1 MKMKNLSILMTL
13 LLVSACVPPNDG
25 SGGGGE
31 ASFLPFLM
39 LLTFFIFIYFVTI
52 RPQQKR
58 QKAHQTLVESLE
70 KGDEVMTSSGLVGRV
85 ESVKDRYVSIKL
97 NENVSINMQKEFIS
111 SKLPKGTI
119 NSIESQLSLI
129 HI

>member
-1 MKMKNLSILMTL
+1 MKNLSILMTL

-58 QKAHQTLVESLE
+58 QKEHQTLVESLE

-85 ESVKDRYVSIKL
+85 QSVKDRYVSIKL

-119 NSIESQLSLI
+119 NSIESQ
-129 HI
+129 

>member
-1 MKMKNLSILMTL
+1 MKIKNLSVLVAL
-13 LLVSACVPPNDG
+13 VLVSACVPPNDG
-25 SGGGGE
+25 SGDDGG

-39 LLTFFIFIYFVTI
+39 LLTFFLFIYFVTI

-58 QKAHQTLVESLE
+58 QKEHQTLVGSLE

-85 ESVKDRYVSIKL
+85 ENVKDRYISIKL
-97 NENVSINMQKEFIS
+97 NENVSINMQKEFVS

-119 NSIESQLSLI
+119 NSIESQ
-129 HI
+129 

>member
-1 MKMKNLSILMTL
+1 MKNLSILMTL
-13 LLVSACVPPNDG
+13 LLVSGCVPPNDG

-58 QKAHQTLVESLE
+58 QKEHQTLVESLE

-119 NSIESQLSLI
+119 NSIESQ
-129 HI
+129 

>member
-1 MKMKNLSILMTL
+1 MKNLYVLVTL
-13 LLVSACVPPNDG
+13 VLVSACVPPNDG

-39 LLTFFIFIYFVTI
+39 LLTFFLFIYFVTI

-58 QKAHQTLVESLE
+58 QKEHQTLVDSLE

-85 ESVKDRYVSIKL
+85 ENVKDRYVLIRL
-97 NENVSINMQKEFIS
+97 GDNVTINMQKEFIS
-111 SKLPKGTI
+111 SLLPKGTI
-119 NSIESQLSLI
+119 NNIETQ
-129 HI
+129 

>member
-1 MKMKNLSILMTL
+1 MKNLSILMTL

-58 QKAHQTLVESLE
+58 QKEHQTLVESLE

-97 NENVSINMQKEFIS
+97 NENVSINTKKEFIS

-119 NSIESQLSLI
+119 NSIESQ
-129 HI
+129 

>member
-25 SGGGGE
+25 TGGGGE
-31 ASFLPFLM
+31 ASFLPFFM
-39 LLTFFIFIYFVTI
+39 LLTFFLFIYFVTI

-58 QKAHQTLVESLE
+58 QKEHQNLVDSLE

-85 ESVKDRYVSIKL
+85 EGVKDRYVSIKL
-97 NENVSINMQKEFIS
+97 NENVSINMQKEFVS

-119 NSIESQLSLI
+119 NSIESQ
-129 HI
+129 

>member
-1 MKMKNLSILMTL
+1 MKNLYVLGTL
-13 LLVSACVPPNDG
+13 GLVSACVPPNDG

-39 LLTFFIFIYFVTI
+39 LLTFFLFIYFVTI

-58 QKAHQTLVESLE
+58 QKEHQTLVDSLE

-85 ESVKDRYVSIKL
+85 ENVKDRYISIKL
-97 NENVSINMQKEFIS
+97 NENVSINMQKEFVS

-119 NSIESQLSLI
+119 NSIEAQ
-129 HI
+129 

>member
-1 MKMKNLSILMTL
+1 MKNLSILMTL

-52 RPQQKR
+52 RPQQYR
-58 QKAHQTLVESLE
+58 QKEQQTLVESLE

-119 NSIESQLSLI
+119 NSIESQ
-129 HI
+129 

>member
-58 QKAHQTLVESLE
+58 QKEHQTLVESLE

-119 NSIESQLSLI
+119 NSIESQ
-129 HI
+129 

>member
-1 MKMKNLSILMTL
+1 MKNLYVLVTL
-13 LLVSACVPPNDG
+13 VLVSACVPPNDG

-39 LLTFFIFIYFVTI
+39 LLTFFLFIYFVTI

-58 QKAHQTLVESLE
+58 QKEHQTLVDSLE
-70 KGDEVMTSSGLVGRV
+70 KGDEVMTSSGLV
-85 ESVKDRYVSIKL
+85 
-97 NENVSINMQKEFIS
+97 
-111 SKLPKGTI
+111 
-119 NSIESQLSLI
+119 LSLI

>member
-39 LLTFFIFIYFVTI
+39 LLTFFLFIYFVTI

-58 QKAHQTLVESLE
+58 QKEHQTLVDSLE

-119 NSIESQLSLI
+119 NSIESQ
-129 HI
+129 

>member
-1 MKMKNLSILMTL
+1 MKNLSILMTL

-58 QKAHQTLVESLE
+58 QKEHQTLVESLE

-97 NENVSINMQKEFIS
+97 NENVSINMQKEFVS

-119 NSIESQLSLI
+119 NSIEAQ
-129 HI
+129 

>member
-1 MKMKNLSILMTL
+1 MKLKNLSILATL

-25 SGGGGE
+25 SGGAGE
-31 ASFLPFLM
+31 PSFLPFLM

-58 QKAHQTLVESLE
+58 QKEHQTLVESLE

-85 ESVKDRYVSIKL
+85 ENVKDRYVSIKL

-119 NSIESQLSLI
+119 NSIESQ
-129 HI
+129 